1 MLQGNPMVQNLLS
14 DPQVLRTMFES
25 NPQLRQV
32 GMQAAAVC
40 SNDMGTDTVHAV
52 QRAPKMLLQCH
63 LNTEQPLTSACFAS
77 CEARAHA
84 VLAMRVCCWRMLH
97 HMPAP
102 LIATLTARLHLQLM
116 DQHPEVAQLLN
127 NPQQLRDAF
136 AAASNPVSSGGCFFS
151 CAAYFSHIRPK
162 LCRSPA
168 VWQRPLCHSI
178 SSSRHASPGDMTYPE
193 QEPEDAACGQLK
205 AALPGRSYP
214 SSTLFLHAARL
225 TGVNKYL
232 QSFMQQH
239 QAGSSQPS
247 KMPGTSPP
255 AVHGPVKGAG

>member
-32 GMQAAAVC
+32 RTQAAAQQC
-40 SNDMGTDTVHAV
+40 DSLGTNVAHKV
-52 QRAPKMLLQCH
+52 QRVPQMLLQCH
-63 LNTEQPLTSACFAS
+63 LNTEQPLTSACYAS
-77 CEARAHA
+77 CEAGAHA
-84 VLAMRVCCWRMLH
+84 VPVCCGPMLDR
-97 HMPAP
+97 MPAP

-151 CAAYFSHIRPK
+151 CAAEFSPKRPK

-168 VWQRPLCHSI
+168 VGQRPLCQSI
-178 SSSRHASPGDMTYPE
+178 FFIPGMHH
-193 QEPEDAACGQLK
+193 LK
-205 AALPGRSYP
+205 
-214 SSTLFLHAARL
+214 T
-225 TGVNKYL
+225 
-232 QSFMQQH
+232 
-239 QAGSSQPS
+239 
-247 KMPGTSPP
+247 
-255 AVHGPVKGAG
+255 